1 MVVLWPEK
9 LEAHRGQV
17 AVVVVAAVVVVVVVV
32 VVAALA
38 LVVVLVLVLVLV
50 LVRVLV
56 RSSSG
61 SIRSTSSTSNAL
73 QRRTMTT
80 SARGHHF
87 SRFFVLAVLAVQH
100 SIQNL
105 CFISLNIEVSA
116 CNWAGSLA
124 QLGIQNVS
132 ACLLA
137 NPKALHLRAY
147 ESSGASYEID

>member
-17 AVVVVAAVVVVVVVV
+17 AVVVVAAVVVVV
-32 VVAALA
+32 AALA
-38 LVVVLVLVLVLV
+38 LVVVLVLV

-61 SIRSTSSTSNAL
+61 SSRSTSSTSNAL

>member
-17 AVVVVAAVVVVVVVV
+17 AVVVVAAVVVVVV

>member
-17 AVVVVAAVVVVVVVV
+17 AVVVVAAVVVVV
-32 VVAALA
+32 AALA

-50 LVRVLV
+50 LVVLVLVLVLV